1 MALRFGTGGF
11 PMVAKGK
18 SADSALET
26 LRSLGLDAMELEFV
40 RRIQYSR
47 ERAERACLLAKKL
60 DITLTAH
67 GPYYINLTAET
78 EEKVS
83 GAREMVL
90 DTARAAKVYGARSI
104 TFHSGTYRNSTPQKA
119 FQHIQGQVEIVVK
132 ELRKESNQVQIR
144 PELTGKS
151 AQFGDFQELIELS
164 RRVPGVFPCIDI
176 AHYHARTGGKMNS
189 YKEFCQMLSALEK
202 GLGKQA
208 LADLHMHIS
217 GIAYSD
223 KGELHH
229 LNLQESDFNYKDFLK
244 ALKEFNC
251 QGVIIVESP
260 NLEEDAVLLKK
271 TYNRL

>member
-11 PMVAKGK
+11 PIMAKGK
-18 SADSALET
+18 SAESALET
-26 LRSLGLDAMELEFV
+26 LRSLGLDALELEFV
-40 RRIQYSR
+40 RGVRYNR
-47 ERAERACLLAKKL
+47 ERAEKAREVAEKL
-60 DITLTAH
+60 DIALTAH

-83 GAREMVL
+83 GAREMIL
-90 DTARAAKVYGARSI
+90 DTARAAKIYGARSI
-104 TFHSGTYRNSTPQKA
+104 TFHSGTYRNFTPQKA
-119 FQHIQGQVEIVVK
+119 FQHIQGQLEIVIK
-132 ELRKESNQVQIR
+132 ELRKESNRVQIR

-151 AQFGDFQELIELS
+151 AQFGDFEELMELS

-202 GLGKQA
+202 GLGKQS
-208 LADLHMHIS
+208 LADLHIHIS

-229 LNLQESDFNYKDFLK
+229 LNLQESDFQYTDFLK
-244 ALKEFNC
+244 ALKDLNC
-251 QGVIIVESP
+251 QGILIVESP
-260 NLEEDAVLLKK
+260 NLEEDALLLKK
-271 TYNRL
+271 TYQKL